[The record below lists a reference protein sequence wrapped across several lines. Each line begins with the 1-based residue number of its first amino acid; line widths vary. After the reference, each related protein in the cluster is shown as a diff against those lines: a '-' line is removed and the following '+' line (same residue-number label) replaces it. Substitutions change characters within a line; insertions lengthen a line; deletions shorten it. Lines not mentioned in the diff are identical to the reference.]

1 MDVML
6 EKHKDV
12 EEAPNMPSYDMYSQ
26 QQQHIGY
33 NIPLP
38 MEQYPPP
45 SQQQSWLPGYHDS
58 DQYSGRRTGNVEE
71 IPFLSKE
78 SDGDASELAM
88 LGIDPDDLA
97 GFGN

>member
-1 MDVML
+1 ML
-6 EKHKDV
+6 EKHKHVDEV
-12 EEAPNMPSYDMYSQ
+12 PAMTGYGMYSQ
-26 QQQHIGY
+26 QQQQVGY

-45 SQQQSWLPGYHDS
+45 PQQQSWIPGYHDS
-58 DQYSGRRTGNVEE
+58 DFSGRRTGNSEE
-71 IPFLSKE
+71 IPFLSKD

>member
-1 MDVML
+1 MNLML
-6 EKHKDV
+6 EKHKHVDEV
-12 EEAPNMPSYDMYSQ
+12 PAMTGYGMYSQ
-26 QQQHIGY
+26 QQQQVGY

-45 SQQQSWLPGYHDS
+45 PQQQSWIPGYHDS
-58 DQYSGRRTGNVEE
+58 DFSGRRTGNSEE

>member
-6 EKHKDV
+6 EKHKHV
-12 EEAPNMPSYDMYSQ
+12 EEVPAMTGYDMYSQ
-26 QQQHIGY
+26 QQQTGY

-45 SQQQSWLPGYHDS
+45 PQQQSWIPGYLVS
-58 DQYSGRRTGNVEE
+58 DQYSGRRTGNAEE